1 MAYPRIFLFLYFS
14 HTHVGTTTVMHNENF
29 SFTLS
34 RWKFT
39 FAIVIGSLWCLIY
52 ALRIV
57 SALFSSSFYVN
68 FAFFFHT
75 LCAGRIFCVHLCK
88 MENDKKSSRSLSQ
101 IASVACC
108 CYWKWKKSFSLSF
121 PIYSSTMENSSRVYF
136 LSLSDYS
143 RDHLRIFHTDIFVTR
158 IFLALNVNFWWFYLK
173 FYDQLLSTL

>member
-1 MAYPRIFLFLYFS
+1 MTYPRIFLFLYFS

-39 FAIVIGSLWCLIY
+39 FAIVIGSLWCLIF
-52 ALRIV
+52 ALWIV
-57 SALFSSSFYVN
+57 SALFSSSFYAN

-108 CYWKWKKSFSLSF
+108 CYWKWKKSFSF
-121 PIYSSTMENSSRVYF
+121 PFRSILVPWKVPLAFNS
-136 LSLSDYS
+136 SLSDYS
-143 RDHLRIFHTDIFVTR
+143 RDHLRVFHYSDIFVTR
-158 IFLALNVNFWWFYLK
+158 IFIAFNVNFWWIYLN
-173 FYDQLLSTL
+173 FYDQLLSML